1 MEINTLNN
9 FVCKICNKTYS
20 SNSGLWKHNKNKHPV
35 ENMVTSDITTNSPPK
50 TANSGGK
57 SQNLEILPPESANT
71 DVENN
76 KLQCQYCEFVFTRLD
91 SLKKHNN
98 RCKLKNNE
106 TNKIKIELEEL
117 KKEYSH
123 LKNKVET
130 LEKTEINNN
139 NNTTNNNTNN
149 NTTNNNINNNI
160 YHVYSFGDEKLED
173 ILTEKVILKILSMG
187 FNSLQYFINYVSKH
201 PEFNNIQVTNLR
213 SNTAYIVDKV
223 SKMFVPTNQADAVKT
238 LTTDRMDNI
247 MEYHEMYAEKIP
259 QKTDNR
265 LNELK
270 DDFEKNPDRHY
281 SDTRY
286 TLYKNSQ
293 KFNEVKKK
301 EIKIK

>member
-9 FVCKICNKTYS
+9 FLCKICNKTYS

-35 ENMVTSDITTNSPPK
+35 ENNNESKNVSSNVSFVSPKSKNVSINVSFVNSK
-50 TANSGGK
+50 TDNIKCKYCNQIFKQRSSK
-57 SQNLEILPPESANT
+57 SRHQQKCKDNEKTINLIEQ
-71 DVENN
+71 VN
-76 KLQCQYCEFVFTRLD
+76 KLEQ
-91 SLKKHNN
+91 KI
-98 RCKLKNNE
+98 NE
-106 TNKIKIELEEL
+106 LSQTPNI
-117 KKEYSH
+117 
-123 LKNKVET
+123 
-130 LEKTEINNN
+130 
-139 NNTTNNNTNN
+139 TNNNSN

-187 FNSLQYFINYVSKH
+187 FNSLQYFIDYVSKH
-201 PEFNNIQVTNLR
+201 PEFNNIQITNLR

-270 DDFEKNPDRHY
+270 DDFEKNPERHY

>member
-20 SNSGLWKHNKNKHPV
+20 SNSGLWKHNKNKHPNNNIV
-35 ENMVTSDITTNSPPK
+35 INQD
-50 TANSGGK
+50 TAKLQQNAAELMQNF
-57 SQNLEILPPESANT
+57 QNLQQNAVKMYQKDFICKFCNY
-71 DVENN
+71 
-76 KLQCQYCEFVFTRLD
+76 KFTRNS
-91 SLKKHNN
+91 SLKTHND

-149 NTTNNNINNNI
+149 NTTNNNNNI
-160 YHVYSFGDEKLED
+160 YHIYSFGDEKLED

-187 FNSLQYFINYVSKH
+187 FNSLQYFIDYVSKH

-293 KFNEVKKK
+293 RFNEVKKK

>member
-1 MEINTLNN
+1 MEINTPNN

-35 ENMVTSDITTNSPPK
+35 ENMVTLDITTNSPPK

-117 KKEYSH
+117 KNEYSH

-130 LEKTEINNN
+130 LKDQVLVGIEKATLRLTALEKENKLSWAAFKATRVMHLTKTNALSRLNLPIGGGENIINATTENHGPSWRMVVHLTDEIEAWLRNAA
-139 NNTTNNNTNN
+139 TTN
-149 NTTNNNINNNI
+149 
-160 YHVYSFGDEKLED
+160 
-173 ILTEKVILKILSMG
+173 
-187 FNSLQYFINYVSKH
+187 
-201 PEFNNIQVTNLR
+201 
-213 SNTAYIVDKV
+213 
-223 SKMFVPTNQADAVKT
+223 
-238 LTTDRMDNI
+238 
-247 MEYHEMYAEKIP
+247 
-259 QKTDNR
+259 
-265 LNELK
+265 
-270 DDFEKNPDRHY
+270 PD
-281 SDTRY
+281 
-286 TLYKNSQ
+286 
-293 KFNEVKKK
+293 
-301 EIKIK
+301 